1 MILGN
6 CTARFQCDKF
16 GKILSSVHTTA
27 DYKALNGRLITEK
40 HFNAKTALP
49 HTLRVNSPYFL
60 TFLRICVI
68 FGKTVNLVWR
78 IFHEFSQI
86 IICSNIW
93 YNSFGFRER
102 ATPQRI
108 VNSGFYG
115 KETEKE
121 VNLTG

>member
-49 HTLRVNSPYFL
+49 HTLRVNSPYSL
-60 TFLRICVI
+60 I
-68 FGKTVNLVWR
+68 FGITLLD
-78 IFHEFSQI
+78 
-86 IICSNIW
+86 
-93 YNSFGFRER
+93 
-102 ATPQRI
+102 
-108 VNSGFYG
+108 SGNEQLLNELSTLDSMVR
-115 KETEKE
+115 KRKRK
-121 VNLTG
+121 LT